1 MRVLASAYACEP
13 GKGSEPA
20 VGWSWVHQLARYHEI
35 WVITRSNNRKPI
47 EDALA
52 QRPLPNVH
60 WVYFDL
66 PYWARFWKKKQF
78 GIHLY
83 YYLWQIAIFF
93 VARKLHRQNRFE
105 VIHHISLG
113 QYWVPSFLALLP
125 APFVWGP
132 VGGGESAPR
141 AFWWDFSW
149 RGKVFEIFRDLT
161 RGAASFNPILRAC
174 ASRSRIAIATTE
186 ETALRMKKLGARHVE
201 VHPQFGMT
209 NAERQFFAEFPV
221 RRDEPFRLI
230 SMGRLIHWKGFHLS
244 LRAFARFH
252 HAFPNS
258 EYWIVS
264 KGAEGDRL
272 KSIAKELGV
281 ESKVV
286 FWGGFP
292 TLREVYEKLAECD
305 VLVHPALHEAFG
317 NVCLEALAAGRPVVC
332 LDLGGPALQ
341 VSENTGIKVSATT
354 PDRSI
359 RDLAAAFARLATDPA
374 LRIRFSTAAR
384 ERVEREFSWERKGAW
399 MNDVYR
405 SVAGAPTLASPT
417 EFSPVRLK
425 S

>member
-1 MRVLASAYACEP
+1 MSAYACEP

-20 VGWSWVHQLARYHEI
+20 VGWSWVHQLARFHEV
-35 WVITRSNNRKPI
+35 WVITRANNRKPI

-52 QRPLPNVH
+52 QKALPNVH

-66 PYWARFWKKKQF
+66 PYWARFWKRKQF
-78 GIHLY
+78 GVHLY

-93 VARKLHRQNRFE
+93 VARKLHRRVRFE
-105 VIHHISLG
+105 VTHHITLG

-132 VGGGESAPR
+132 VGGGETAPR

-149 RGKVFEIFRDLT
+149 RGKLFEIFRDLV

-174 ASRSRIAIATTE
+174 ASRSHIAIATTE
-186 ETALRMKKLGARHVE
+186 QTALRLKKLGARHVA

-209 NAERQFFAEFPV
+209 DAERQYFAKFPL
-221 RRDEPFRLI
+221 RREEPFRLV

-244 LRAFARFH
+244 LRAFAKFQ
-252 HAFPNS
+252 AGFPNS

-264 KGAEGDRL
+264 KGPEGDRL
-272 KSIAKELGV
+272 KSVARELGI

-292 TLREVYEKLAECD
+292 TLQEVYQKLEECD
-305 VLVHPALHEAFG
+305 ALVHPALHEAFG

-341 VSENTGIKVSATT
+341 VTEQTGIKVPAKT
-354 PDRSI
+354 PEQAI
-359 RDLAAAFARLATDPA
+359 RDLAAAFGRLASDPA
-374 LRIRFSTAAR
+374 FRIRLAEGAR
-384 ERVEREFSWERKGAW
+384 QRAELDFSWEKKGEW
-399 MNDVYR
+399 MNEVYL
-405 SVAGAPTLASPT
+405 SVKGVPAPAS
-417 EFSPVRLK
+417 EAELSLVG
-425 S
+425 